1 MISLSKLIKE
11 FEEQFP
17 RELAEEWDNVGI
29 LVGDIRKKVNK
40 VMLCLDIT
48 REAVDFAVNEK
59 VDLIIS
65 HHPFILKGQKK
76 ILSDNVIGSKIID
89 VIKNDIVIYSAHT
102 NVDAAKGG
110 LNEYILE
117 KMNLEGEMLESE
129 LIALRRFNLKEKKS
143 IEDIIGIIKEN
154 LKIKNVRLSRAMDN
168 KMVRKI
174 AVTTGSGDSFI
185 SLIRGKVD
193 LFITGDLKHH
203 ISLDMGEENLHLLD
217 IDHYGSEK
225 IVVELFEKKLKEI
238 DNEIEII
245 RFDSKEVFE
254 YL

>member
-11 FEEQFP
+11 FEEKFP
-17 RELAEEWDNVGI
+17 RELAEEWDNVGL
-29 LVGDIRKKVNK
+29 LVGDIRKKINK

-48 REAVDFAVNEK
+48 REAVDFAVKEK

-65 HHPFILKGQKK
+65 HHPFIFKGQKK

-89 VIKNDIVIYSAHT
+89 VIKNDIVVYSAHT

-117 KMNLEGEMLESE
+117 KMNLDGQMLETE
-129 LIALRRFNLKEKKS
+129 EIALRRFNLKEKKS
-143 IEDIIGIIKEN
+143 IEYIISIIKEK
-154 LKIKNVRLSRAMDN
+154 LEIKNVRLSRAMDN
-168 KMVRKI
+168 RMVRKI
-174 AVTTGSGDSFI
+174 AITTGSGDSFI
-185 SLIRGKVD
+185 PLIRGKVD

-225 IVVELFEKKLKEI
+225 LVVELFEKSLREI
-238 DNEIEII
+238 NKEIEII
-245 RFDSKEVFE
+245 KFDSKEVFE

>member
-17 RELAEEWDNVGI
+17 RELAEEWDNVGL
-29 LVGDIRKKVNK
+29 LVGDIRKKINK

-48 REAVDFAVNEK
+48 REAVDFAINEK

-65 HHPFILKGQKK
+65 HHPFIFKGQKK
-76 ILSDNVIGSKIID
+76 ILADNVIGSKIID
-89 VIKNDIVIYSAHT
+89 VIKNDIAVYSAHT
-102 NVDAAKGG
+102 NVDSSKGG

-117 KMNLEGEMLESE
+117 KINLEGEMLESE
-129 LIALRRFNLKEKKS
+129 PISLRRFNLKEKKS
-143 IEDIIGIIKEN
+143 IEDIICTIKDK
-154 LKIKNVRLSRAMDN
+154 LQIKNVRLSRAMDN
-168 KMVRKI
+168 RMIKKI
-174 AVTTGSGDSFI
+174 AITTGAGDTFI
-185 SLIRGKVD
+185 PLIRGKVD

-225 IVVELFEKKLKEI
+225 IVVELFENKLKEI
-238 DNEIEII
+238 DKEIDVVV
-245 RFDSKEVFE
+245 FDSKEVFE